1 MKYNFGEKIRKV
13 RERKGLTLREVA
25 RKANVSESLISQIE
39 RDRISPAIDT
49 LLKIV
54 DVLDVDIDYIFS
66 DFKKERNVVLVRKE
80 EAGKIV
86 QNNVIYHQLSRTSND
101 EEHGIE
107 AYIIEIK
114 AGGEK
119 GSLEYGHPGKE
130 LGYIIEG
137 KGEITIGPK
146 TYILKEGDSIS
157 FPSSIPHVLKNIGG
171 KTLRAFWVVSPPKM
185 IVGDKVS

>member
-1 MKYNFGEKIRKV
+1 MKYKFGEKLRKV
-13 RERKGLTLREVA
+13 RERKGLTLKEVA

-39 RDRISPAIDT
+39 RDKISPAIDT
-49 LLKIV
+49 LLKIS
-54 DVLDVDIDYIFS
+54 DVLDIDIDYIFS
-66 DFKKERNVVLVRKE
+66 DFKKERNVILVRKE

-101 EEHGIE
+101 EEHSIE

-146 TYILKEGDSIS
+146 TYILNEGDSIS
-157 FPSSIPHVLKNIGG
+157 FPSSIPHVLKNTG
-171 KTLRAFWVVSPPKM
+171 KGTLKAFWVVTPPKM
-185 IVGDKVS
+185 IVGNKL